1 MKQMQALITGATSGI
16 GMAIAKELSKRGW
29 SLILTGRN
37 QEKLLELKETL
48 PVSVEIFPLDL
59 SKENAPFQLYDFC
72 KGKRVDLL
80 VNNAGFGV
88 FGKFTETDLQ
98 EELELLS
105 LNVRALHILTKLF
118 LRDFKKRN
126 SGRILNVASSAG
138 FLTGPLLSSY
148 YASKNYVVRL
158 TLAIA
163 EELRH
168 DKSRVIVS
176 LLCPG
181 PVDTNFNNRAGV
193 QFRVK
198 ALSPEEVARE
208 AVFGVLTGK
217 LLIVPGLSIKLGL
230 LASRLLPE
238 QLLSRILY
246 YVQAAKQTAIPKK

>member
-48 PVSVEIFPLDL
+48 PVPVEIFPLDL

-181 PVDTNFNNRAGV
+181 PVDTKFNDRAGV
-193 QFRVK
+193 RFRVK
-198 ALSPEEVARE
+198 ARSAEDVAKE

-217 LLIVPGLSIKLGL
+217 LIIIPGMLNQLGIF
-230 LASRLLPE
+230 ASRFVPQ
-238 QLLSRILY
+238 QLMSRITY
-246 YVQAAKQTAIPKK
+246 YVQAAKRN